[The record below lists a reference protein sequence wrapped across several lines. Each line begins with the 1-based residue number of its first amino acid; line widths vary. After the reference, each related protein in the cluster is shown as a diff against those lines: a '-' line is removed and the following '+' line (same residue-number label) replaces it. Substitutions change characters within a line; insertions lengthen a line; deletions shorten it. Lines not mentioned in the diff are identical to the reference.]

1 MSAQK
6 VIIFDTSKQEY
17 GNPGSN
23 LKKFAKKYKEH
34 YKIGLNKDHIEFE
47 KIKKANLLIIA
58 APKDNFAPEEIAN
71 LIKFV
76 ENGGSLMVL
85 CNEGGDQKN
94 NSNLN
99 KVTSKFGININ
110 NDCVVRTSFYKY
122 FHPK

>member
-1 MSAQK
+1 M
-6 VIIFDTSKQEY
+6 
-17 GNPGSN
+17 
-23 LKKFAKKYKEH
+23 KKFAKKYKEH
-34 YKIGLNKDHIEFE
+34 YKVTQKNIQIGLNKDHIEFE
-47 KIKKANLLIIA
+47 KIKKANLFIIA
-58 APKDNFAPEEIAN
+58 APKDNFTPEEIAN

-76 ENGGSLMVL
+76 ESGGNLLIL

-99 KVTSKFGININ
+99 KVTTKFGIHIN